1 MSHLPR
7 RVVIVVAAVL
17 LLGSPVH
24 AQPSQ
29 ALAVPPES
37 PRWELEGEA
46 RASEYQGRK
55 CLFLDGERRS
65 SRTWRCATASSMWT
79 WRPLCSICLP
89 CAIVVALS
97 ATGQQSG
104 ASPGWA

>member
-37 PRWELEGEA
+37 RRWELEGEA
-46 RASEYQGRK
+46 RASEYQGRQVPYNLHSEFRGK
-55 CLFLDGERRS
+55 DLEDTHG
-65 SRTWRCATASSMWT
+65 
-79 WRPLCSICLP
+79 
-89 CAIVVALS
+89 
-97 ATGQQSG
+97 G
-104 ASPGWA
+104 PG